1 MALEGYI
8 DGGERIIRQFSD
20 KGVPSRWLPPA
31 TAANHATA
39 APSKSPA
46 AVMNPT
52 TTALR
57 RAFLM
62 AVVVLSKKSVTRASA
77 SGPVRPV
84 RVATM
89 QTT

>member
-8 DGGERIIRQFSD
+8 DDGGERIIRQFSD

-46 AVMNPT
+46 AVMNGVIT
-52 TTALR
+52 TLR
-57 RAFLM
+57 RQAD
-62 AVVVLSKKSVTRASA
+62 LSADGASQA
-77 SGPVRPV
+77 REF
-84 RVATM
+84 RD
-89 QTT
+89 

>member
-1 MALEGYI
+1 MA
-8 DGGERIIRQFSD
+8 
-20 KGVPSRWLPPA
+20 
-31 TAANHATA
+31 AACDRRKPRNRS
-39 APSKSPA
+39 PKQSPA
-46 AVMNPT
+46 AVKNPT
-52 TTALR
+52 TTTLR

-89 QTT
+89 RTT